1 MHLLRKTLPNLR
13 IHLFKKK
20 CFSLSPRCARDVND
34 GKTDLDCFPQY
45 GNYTDIQSLGTY
57 EMCVDEDGVPG
68 RKRLPNSAKFSNKRQ
83 AKHLCSKAFLWTGAL
98 IFKTRICAPVSQ
110 TRIHMYANNLWAQVL
125 D

>member
-68 RKRLPNSAKFSNKRQ
+68 RRRDETIAHNLQKRSQ
-83 AKHLCSKAFLWTGAL
+83 AT
-98 IFKTRICAPVSQ
+98 Q
-110 TRIHMYANNLWAQVL
+110 TLK
-125 D
+125 